1 MIKTHKEIGTE
12 IKRIRKDLGMSQ
24 MKLAEKVGV
33 SFQQIQKY
41 EKGVNKIS
49 MEMIQR
55 IAMAFGISVNT
66 FFQKEKTLI
75 VSEPPGKYYSKRKSL
90 TGETSLP
97 LNLEETA
104 LLQLFRKVES
114 KKIREGLIKQLSGL
128 AEMERQKKG

>member
-55 IAMAFGISVNT
+55 IAMALGISVNT

-90 TGETSLP
+90 TGETS
-97 LNLEETA
+97 
-104 LLQLFRKVES
+104 
-114 KKIREGLIKQLSGL
+114 
-128 AEMERQKKG
+128 

>member
-1 MIKTHKEIGTE
+1 MIRTHKEIGTE
-12 IKRIRKDLGMSQ
+12 IKRIRKALGMSQ
-24 MKLAEKVGV
+24 MKLAEGVGV

-55 IAMAFGISVNT
+55 IAMALGISVNT
-66 FFQKEKTLI
+66 FFEKEKTLI

-97 LNLEETA
+97 LNLDETA
-104 LLQLFRKVES
+104 LLQLFRKIES
-114 KKIREGLIKQLSGL
+114 KEIREGLIKQLRGIIEL
-128 AEMERQKKG
+128 EKRKK